1 MPKCYVGR
9 CKCGGIAAAVVAEAE
24 WMTDPAKRRHYETVE
39 VAKDVAAFVR
49 EGLTIETMDVEQVR
63 LQFGSCTCHEKTLP
77 DIQGRLSFAED
88 SGGGAGG
95 R

>member
-9 CKCGGIAAAVVAEAE
+9 CKCGGILAAVVAEAE

-39 VAKDVAAFVR
+39 VAKDVADFVR
-49 EGLTIETMDVEQVR
+49 EGLTIETMEVEQVR
-63 LQFGSCTCHEKTLP
+63 LEFGSCTCHEKPPP
-77 DIQGRLSFAED
+77 DVQGHLAFMED
-88 SGGGAGG
+88 RGGGAGG